1 MIERKTV
8 RIVLKTTKRATIF
21 LRPSVSPHFLSL
33 TRVDGNHHLPRSSI
47 IFSDLELFFFLFLDV
62 YGWDD
67 VFAPPPWRHVGVC
80 TPSASISLLL
90 SLMDRTEWNGKRETT
105 KNTVKLGIRAY
116 RVISP
121 PPLSFF
127 RSKCAVGIGREENR
141 QGGGRHDDGP
151 FFFYNNH
158 FFCFSFLFVFQH

>member
-121 PPLSFF
+121 PPPLVFSVKM
-127 RSKCAVGIGREENR
+127 RSRNRSRRKPSGRR
-141 QGGGRHDDGP
+141 TSWWWP
-151 FFFYNNH
+151 FF
-158 FFCFSFLFVFQH
+158 LL